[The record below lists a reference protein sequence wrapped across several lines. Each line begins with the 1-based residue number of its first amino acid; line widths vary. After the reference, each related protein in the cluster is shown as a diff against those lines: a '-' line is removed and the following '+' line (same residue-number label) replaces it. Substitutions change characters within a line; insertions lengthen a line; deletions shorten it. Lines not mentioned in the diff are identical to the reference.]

1 MASTLVVYLLV
12 SYMVLAQDLMKFMRT
27 PEFLNEIF
35 VLGFSYKFIVY
46 LSAIFIFIGV
56 FWVL

>member
-1 MASTLVVYLLV
+1 
-12 SYMVLAQDLMKFMRT
+12 MKFMRT

-35 VLGFSYKFIVY
+35 VLGFSYKFIVN
-46 LSAIFIFIGV
+46 LSAIFIFIGE

>member
-35 VLGFSYKFIVY
+35 VLGFSYKFIVN